1 MKKIGLIAGVGRL
14 PVEFARA
21 ARGMGVHVIGVGVLP
36 EVDPELAQV
45 THTYENINIAK
56 LDRIFKVFKREKVT
70 EITLLGK
77 ITKELVYAHRE
88 LPDLRVLKI
97 FSRIK
102 NFSDDTLTL
111 ALVEELAA
119 EGITVLDQTELLRPL
134 MPAAGVL
141 TNRKPTEA
149 ELADMRFGLNMAKK
163 IGGLD
168 IGQTVVVK
176 NRAIMAVEAIEG
188 TDACIRRGGQLGRGG
203 VTVAKS
209 AKPKQDMRFDVP
221 GVGPDTLDSMIEAGA
236 VALVI
241 EAGKTLVVDRET
253 MVAKA
258 DQHGITIV
266 AMAGDEAGAYA

>member
-21 ARGMGVHVIGVGVLP
+21 ARGMGVHVIGIAVLP
-36 EVDPELAQV
+36 EVDPELAGIANS
-45 THTYENINIAK
+45 YEYINIAK

-77 ITKELVYAHRE
+77 INKELVYAHRE
-88 LPDLRVLKI
+88 LPDFRVLKI
-97 FSRIK
+97 FARLK

-134 MPAAGVL
+134 MPAPGVL
-141 TNRKPTEA
+141 SKRAPTAQEI
-149 ELADMRFGLNMAKK
+149 ADMRFGLAMAKQ

-209 AKPKQDMRFDVP
+209 AKPQQDMRFDVP
-221 GVGPDTLDSMIEAGA
+221 GIGPDTIDSMIQAGA

-241 EAGKTLVVDRET
+241 EAGRTLVVDREK
-253 MVAKA
+253 MVEKA
-258 DQHGITIV
+258 DQHGISIV
-266 AMAGDEAGAYA
+266 AMSGDEVNNHD

>member
-1 MKKIGLIAGVGRL
+1 M
-14 PVEFARA
+14 
-21 ARGMGVHVIGVGVLP
+21 
-36 EVDPELAQV
+36 
-45 THTYENINIAK
+45 
-56 LDRIFKVFKREKVT
+56 T

-77 ITKELVYAHRE
+77 INKELVYAHRE
-88 LPDLRVLKI
+88 LPDFRVLKI
-97 FSRIK
+97 FTRLK

-119 EGITVLDQTELLRPL
+119 EGISVLDQTELLRPL
-134 MPAAGVL
+134 MPQPGVL
-141 TNRKPTEA
+141 SRREPTDS
-149 ELADMRFGLNMAKK
+149 ELADMRFGLKMAKQ

-221 GVGPDTLDSMIEAGA
+221 SIGPDTIDSMIEAGA

-241 EAGKTLVVDRET
+241 EAGCTLVVDREG

-258 DQHGITIV
+258 DQNKISIV
-266 AMAGDEAGAYA
+266 SMSEDEVDSND

>member
-21 ARGMGVHVIGVGVLP
+21 ARGMGVHVIGIGVLP

-45 THTYENINIAK
+45 AHSYEYINIAK
-56 LDRIFKVFKREKVT
+56 LDRIFKLLKREKVT

-77 ITKELVYAHRE
+77 INKELVYAHKE

-97 FSRIK
+97 FSRLK

-111 ALVEELAA
+111 ALVDELAA
-119 EGITVLDQTELLRPL
+119 EGISVLDQTELLRPL
-134 MPAAGVL
+134 MPQPGVL
-141 TNRKPTEA
+141 SKRPPTDA

-209 AKPKQDMRFDVP
+209 AKPQQDMRFDVP
-221 GVGPDTLDSMIEAGA
+221 GVGPDTIDSMIQAGA

-241 EAGKTLVVDRET
+241 EAGRTLVVDREK
-253 MVAKA
+253 MLEKA
-258 DQHGITIV
+258 DRQEIDKKEKT
-266 AMAGDEAGAYA
+266 GDEVNEHE

>member
-21 ARGMGVHVIGVGVLP
+21 ARGMGVHVIGIGVLP

-45 THTYENINIAK
+45 AHSYEYVNIAK
-56 LDRIFKVFKREKVT
+56 LDRIFKLLKREKVT

-77 ITKELVYAHRE
+77 INKELVYAHKE

-97 FSRIK
+97 FSRLK

-111 ALVEELAA
+111 ALVDELAA
-119 EGITVLDQTELLRPL
+119 EGISVLDQTELLRPL
-134 MPAAGVL
+134 MPQPGVL
-141 TNRKPTEA
+141 SKRQPTEA

-209 AKPKQDMRFDVP
+209 AKPQQDMRFDVP
-221 GVGPDTLDSMIEAGA
+221 GVGPDTIDSMIQAGA

-241 EAGKTLVVDRET
+241 EAGRTLVVDREK
-253 MVAKA
+253 MLEKA
-258 DQHGITIV
+258 DRQAITIV
-266 AMAGDEAGAYA
+266 AMPGDEVTEHD

>member
-1 MKKIGLIAGVGRL
+1 MKKIGLLAGVGRL

-21 ARGMGVHVIGVGVLP
+21 ARGMGVHVIGIGVLP
-36 EVDPELAQV
+36 EVDPELAQIANS
-45 THTYENINIAK
+45 YEYINIAK
-56 LDRIFKVFKREKVT
+56 LDRIFKVFKREKVK

-77 ITKELVYAHRE
+77 INKELVYAHKE

-97 FSRIK
+97 FARLK

-111 ALVEELAA
+111 ALVDELAA
-119 EGITVLDQTELLRPL
+119 EGIAVLDQTELLRPL
-134 MPAAGVL
+134 MPDPGVL
-141 TNRKPTEA
+141 SKRQPTEP
-149 ELADMRFGLNMAKK
+149 ELADMRFGLAMAKQ

-209 AKPKQDMRFDVP
+209 AKPQQDMRFDVP
-221 GVGPDTLDSMIEAGA
+221 GIGPDTIDSMIQAGA

-241 EAGKTLVVDRET
+241 EAGRTLVVDRER
-253 MVAKA
+253 MLEKA

-266 AMAGDEAGAYA
+266 AMSGDEVNNHD

>member
-36 EVDPELAQV
+36 EVDPELSQV

-77 ITKELVYAHRE
+77 ITKELIYAHRE
-88 LPDLRVLKI
+88 MPDLRVLKI

-119 EGITVLDQTELLRPL
+119 EGISVLDQTELLRSL
-134 MPAAGVL
+134 MPEPGIL
-141 TNRKPTEA
+141 TKRKPTDA
-149 ELADMRFGLNMAKK
+149 ELADMRFGLDMAKK

-176 NRAIMAVEAIEG
+176 NRALMAVEAIEG

-221 GVGPDTLDSMIEAGA
+221 GVGPDTVDSMIEAGA

-253 MVAKA
+253 MVNKA
-258 DQHGITIV
+258 NQHGITIV
-266 AMAGDEAGAYA
+266 AMAGDEVNPHA

>member
-36 EVDPELAQV
+36 EVDPELSQV

-77 ITKELVYAHRE
+77 ITKELIYAHRE

-134 MPAAGVL
+134 MPEPGVL
-141 TNRKPTEA
+141 TKRKPTDA
-149 ELADMRFGLNMAKK
+149 ELADMRFGLDMAKK

-168 IGQTVVVK
+168 IGQTVIVK

-221 GVGPDTLDSMIEAGA
+221 GVGPDTVNSMIEAGA

-253 MVAKA
+253 MVNKA
-258 DQHGITIV
+258 NQHGITIV
-266 AMAGDEAGAYA
+266 AMAGDEVNPHA

>member
-21 ARGMGVHVIGVGVLP
+21 ARGMGVHVIGIGVLP
-36 EVDPELAQV
+36 EVDPELSQV

-88 LPDLRVLKI
+88 MPDLRVLKI

-111 ALVEELAA
+111 ALVDELAA

-134 MPAAGVL
+134 MPEPGVL
-141 TNRKPTEA
+141 TKRKPTDT
-149 ELADMRFGLNMAKK
+149 ELADMRFGLDMAKK

-168 IGQTVVVK
+168 IGQTVIVK

-221 GVGPDTLDSMIEAGA
+221 GVGPDTVDSMIEAGA

-253 MVAKA
+253 MVNKA
-258 DQHGITIV
+258 NQHGITIV
-266 AMAGDEAGAYA
+266 AMAGDEVNPHA

>member
-36 EVDPELAQV
+36 EVDPELSQV

-77 ITKELVYAHRE
+77 ITKELIYAHRE
-88 LPDLRVLKI
+88 MPDLRVLKI

-119 EGITVLDQTELLRPL
+119 EGISVLDQTELLRPL
-134 MPAAGVL
+134 MPEPGIL
-141 TNRKPTEA
+141 TKRKPTDA
-149 ELADMRFGLNMAKK
+149 ELADMRFGLDMAKK

-176 NRAIMAVEAIEG
+176 NRALMAVEAIEG

-221 GVGPDTLDSMIEAGA
+221 GVGPDTVDSMIEAGA

-253 MVAKA
+253 MVNKA
-258 DQHGITIV
+258 NQHGITIV
-266 AMAGDEAGAYA
+266 AMAGDEVNPHA

>member
-21 ARGMGVHVIGVGVLP
+21 ARGMGVHVIGIGVLP

-45 THTYENINIAK
+45 AHSYEYINIAK
-56 LDRIFKVFKREKVT
+56 LDRIFKALKREQVT

-77 ITKELVYAHRE
+77 INKELVYAHRE
-88 LPDLRVLKI
+88 LPDFRVLKI
-97 FSRIK
+97 FTRLK

-119 EGITVLDQTELLRPL
+119 EGISVLDQTELLRPL
-134 MPAAGVL
+134 MPQPGVL
-141 TNRKPTEA
+141 SRREPTDS
-149 ELADMRFGLNMAKK
+149 ELADMRFGLKMAKQ

-221 GVGPDTLDSMIEAGA
+221 SIGPDTIDSMIEAGA

-241 EAGKTLVVDRET
+241 EAGCTLVVDREG

-258 DQHGITIV
+258 DQNKISIV
-266 AMAGDEAGAYA
+266 SMSEDEVDSND

>member
-36 EVDPELAQV
+36 EVDPELSQV

-56 LDRIFKVFKREKVT
+56 LDRIFKVFKREQVT

-88 LPDLRVLKI
+88 MPDLRVLKI

-134 MPAAGVL
+134 MPEPGVL
-141 TNRKPTEA
+141 TKRKPTEA
-149 ELADMRFGLNMAKK
+149 ELADMRFGLDMAKK

-168 IGQTVVVK
+168 IGQTVIVK

-221 GVGPDTLDSMIEAGA
+221 GVGPDTVESMIEAGA

-241 EAGKTLVVDRET
+241 EAEKTLVVDRET
-253 MVAKA
+253 MVNKA
-258 DQHGITIV
+258 NQQGITIV
-266 AMAGDEAGAYA
+266 AMAGDEAGSHA

>member
-45 THTYENINIAK
+45 AHTYESINIAK
-56 LDRIFKVFKREKVT
+56 LDRIFKVFKREQVT

-141 TNRKPTEA
+141 TRRQPTEA
-149 ELADMRFGLNMAKK
+149 ELADMRFGLAMAKQ

-203 VTVAKS
+203 VTVAKA

-221 GVGPDTLDSMIEAGA
+221 GIGPDTLDSMIESGA

-241 EAGKTLVVDRET
+241 EAGKTLIVDREK

>member
-14 PVEFARA
+14 PEEFARA

-36 EVDPELAQV
+36 EVDPELSQV

-88 LPDLRVLKI
+88 MPDLRVLKI

-134 MPAAGVL
+134 MPEPGVL
-141 TNRKPTEA
+141 TKRKPTDA
-149 ELADMRFGLNMAKK
+149 ELADMRFGLDMAKK

-221 GVGPDTLDSMIEAGA
+221 GVGPDTVDSMIEAGA

-241 EAGKTLVVDRET
+241 EAEKTLVVDRET
-253 MVAKA
+253 MVNKA
-258 DQHGITIV
+258 NQHGITIV
-266 AMAGDEAGAYA
+266 AMAGDEAGSHA

>member
-149 ELADMRFGLNMAKK
+149 ELADMRFGLAMAKQ

-176 NRAIMAVEAIEG
+176 NRAVLAVEAIEG

-221 GVGPDTLDSMIEAGA
+221 GIGPDTIESMIASGA
-236 VALVI
+236 SALVI
-241 EAGKTLVVDRET
+241 EAGRTLVVEREA
-253 MVAKA
+253 VLERANG
-258 DQHGITIV
+258 QGITIV
-266 AMAGDEAGAYA
+266 AMAGDEAGNHD

>member
-36 EVDPELAQV
+36 EVDPELSQV

-88 LPDLRVLKI
+88 MPDLRVLKI

-134 MPAAGVL
+134 MPEPGVL
-141 TNRKPTEA
+141 TKRKPTDA
-149 ELADMRFGLNMAKK
+149 ELADMRFGLDMAKK

-168 IGQTVVVK
+168 IGQTVIVK

-241 EAGKTLVVDRET
+241 EAEKTLVVDRET
-253 MVAKA
+253 MVNKA
-258 DQHGITIV
+258 NQHGITIV
-266 AMAGDEAGAYA
+266 AMAGDEAGSHA

>member
-36 EVDPELAQV
+36 EVDPELSQV

-56 LDRIFKVFKREKVT
+56 LDRIFKVFKREQVT

-88 LPDLRVLKI
+88 MPDLRVLKI

-134 MPAAGVL
+134 MPEPGVL
-141 TNRKPTEA
+141 TKRKPTDA
-149 ELADMRFGLNMAKK
+149 ELADMRFGLDMAKK

-168 IGQTVVVK
+168 IGQTVIVK

-221 GVGPDTLDSMIEAGA
+221 GVGPDTVNSMIEAGA

-241 EAGKTLVVDRET
+241 EAEKTLVVDRET
-253 MVAKA
+253 MVNKA
-258 DQHGITIV
+258 NQHGITIV
-266 AMAGDEAGAYA
+266 AMAGDEAGSHA

>member
-36 EVDPELAQV
+36 EVDPELSQV

-134 MPAAGVL
+134 MPEPGVL
-141 TNRKPTEA
+141 TKRKPTDA
-149 ELADMRFGLNMAKK
+149 ELADMRFGLDMAKK

-203 VTVAKS
+203 VTVAKA

-221 GVGPDTLDSMIEAGA
+221 GVGPDTVNSMIEAGA

-266 AMAGDEAGAYA
+266 AMAGDEVNPHA